1 MEHWKG
7 IICKIVSTYTI
18 WDLNCVRYTVLC
30 AWFTAH
36 SLCNFT
42 FKLSDGIFCPSH
54 LKFQCSVID
63 IVLSRCWQGI
73 VCSSFQ
79 QEERITA
86 FNQGEVAEK
95 DLDVS
100 WQDSWSL
107 SKRSDKLLAIC
118 SETDTPQSLLWR
130 SPSASPGKHCYK
142 CQGNG
147 ENKTSSVAC
156 NNE

>member
-1 MEHWKG
+1 MHCKC
-7 IICKIVSTYTI
+7 IICKMVSTYTI
-18 WDLNCVRYTVLC
+18 WDLNCVRYAALC
-30 AWFTAH
+30 ACFTAH

-42 FKLSDGIFCPSH
+42 FQLSDGIFCPSH
-54 LKFQCSVID
+54 FKLQCLVMD
-63 IVLSRCWQGI
+63 LVLSRHWQGI

-95 DLDVS
+95 DLHVS

-130 SPSASPGKHCYK
+130 SLSASPGKHCYK

-147 ENKTSSVAC
+147 ENKTSVAY